1 MLVYEKIFKGS
12 ERSSAS
18 SVIRE
23 ADLED
28 FCGNI
33 SDNNLYRSRWQ
44 S

>member
-1 MLVYEKIFKGS
+1 MVVDEKIFKGS

-33 SDNNLYRSRWQ
+33 SNNPLYRSRRQ
-44 S
+44 A

>member
-1 MLVYEKIFKGS
+1 MVVDEKIFNGS

-28 FCGNI
+28 FFGNI
-33 SDNNLYRSRWQ
+33 SDNPFYRSRRQ